1 MGPHGQAR
9 ACAPK
14 CLPSAKRLCPGR
26 RYSTQVWS
34 SAKADKI
41 YLYSSFVS
49 VISILKLHYKSGEE
63 VKDMAVSLKPATK
76 VSEGLKKMLNDAIAR
91 EIQVSIQYM
100 WQHVQVMGVKGVAV
114 QDQFKQTAIAEMK
127 HAEKIAERLWY
138 LEGTPTT
145 KPALIKVGD
154 SLKEFLEFD
163 VKAEE
168 EAITMYKG
176 IIEQAQKEGDV
187 TTAFIFKEIL
197 EDEEEH
203 HDLFTTM
210 LEEV

>member
-1 MGPHGQAR
+1 VGKGGKVEGKEFQFLYR
-9 ACAPK
+9 KRRFETPK
-14 CLPSAKRLCPGR
+14 
-26 RYSTQVWS
+26 
-34 SAKADKI
+34 
-41 YLYSSFVS
+41 
-49 VISILKLHYKSGEE
+49 ISLFLVALDGIKKLLITIQEFCEE
-63 VKDMAVSLKPATK
+63 VEDMAVSLKPATK
-76 VSEGLKKMLNDAIAR
+76 ASGKLKEMLNNAIAR

-114 QDQFKQTAIAEMK
+114 QDKFKQTAIIEMK

-145 KPALIKVGD
+145 KPGPIMVGE
-154 SLKEFLEFD
+154 SLKEFLELD

-176 IIEQAQKEGDV
+176 IIEMAQKEGDV